1 MPKVLIEKLDDF
13 GNGIAHINN
22 KVVFV
27 ENALPNELVEIKII
41 NEKKNFCEAS
51 LCGRQ
56 RAAYIRG
63 L

>member
-27 ENALPNELVEIKII
+27 ENALPNELVEIKKADRKTSISA
-41 NEKKNFCEAS
+41 KKENLS
-51 LCGRQ
+51 PGR
-56 RAAYIRG
+56 
-63 L
+63 